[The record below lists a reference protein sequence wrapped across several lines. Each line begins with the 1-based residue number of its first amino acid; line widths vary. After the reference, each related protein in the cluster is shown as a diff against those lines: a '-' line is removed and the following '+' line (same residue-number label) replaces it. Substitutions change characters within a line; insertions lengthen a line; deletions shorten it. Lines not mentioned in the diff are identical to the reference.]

1 MKGVLFMALTKQERA
16 FIEKETNL
24 SIKDWENKLCSIEG
38 MLLIQG
44 KGSYRDQI
52 LLDGLNQLYKK
63 KALESK
69 PSPLPENKQNKPNFN
84 KEKKH

>member
-1 MKGVLFMALTKQERA
+1 MALTKQERA

-24 SIKDWENKLCSIEG
+24 SIKDWENQLCSNEG

-69 PSPLPENKQNKPNFN
+69 PSPLPPSPLPENKQNKPNFN